1 MPAAQWSE
9 LSGCRDSK
17 ALSWCLFRMRG
28 SNPPDPQSYSVGPSQ
43 KLPAMRRLGSRVWFA
58 WVDSCRQDGRSGTVH
73 SWALLKRAWLVSGM
87 PGSIMMGISPNVS
100 NERHLRQ
107 LLERGWLCL
116 QRRLP
121 GDLQSSDP
129 FEMRST
135 EPVKLRSFWCKDRVL
150 FIWN

>member
-73 SWALLKRAWLVSGM
+73 S
-87 PGSIMMGISPNVS
+87 
-100 NERHLRQ
+100 
-107 LLERGWLCL
+107 
-116 QRRLP
+116 
-121 GDLQSSDP
+121 
-129 FEMRST
+129 
-135 EPVKLRSFWCKDRVL
+135 
-150 FIWN
+150 